1 MGRDFILSI
10 FGAVYQDM
18 VDILNCLAFKPKARV
33 YFGAD
38 SIDEGV
44 IVVIRT
50 KAMEAGSDFLVW
62 VVVPVN
68 RLEGSLHL
76 DASFVTAFLRLHVV
90 VGSVLVL

>member
-1 MGRDFILSI
+1 MGLHFIFCV

-18 VDILNCLAFKPKARV
+18 VEILNFLASKPKARV
-33 YFGAD
+33 YFGAH

-68 RLEGSLHL
+68 RLERSLSGS
-76 DASFVTAFLRLHVV
+76 AFSPSAKIFLS
-90 VGSVLVL
+90 GEK